1 MSKSDAQ
8 RRSDLEAAKVQ
19 YRRRTRA
26 MLTMDEIAA
35 LYGLTKPAMHNLH
48 KTIPDFPESV
58 DKKGNAFFYPAYKV
72 VVALL
77 AYVRRKERAE
87 RDSARAFN
95 DIVAPARAA
104 EDDQGPLLTAGE
116 QLKAYE
122 LRQKIIEEE
131 LDHGTLHRGDHC
143 AAVSDKVFSEISRTF
158 GSNLA
163 DTIDPNGKWPPELRA
178 ELDTAGEALVLR
190 CFVHMKHMLGGEVDG
205 ADKSDADHQAPRPTR
220 PPAARR
226 RAGKVGKARKG

>member
-8 RRSDLEAAKVQ
+8 RRADLESAKVQ

-58 DKKGNAFFYPAYKV
+58 DKKGNAFFYPAYKA

-77 AYVRRKERAE
+77 AYVKRKEVAE
-87 RDSARAFN
+87 KSAARAFQE
-95 DIVAPARAA
+95 IVAPAHTIG
-104 EDDQGPLLTAGE
+104 DDQTPPLTAGE

-122 LRQKIIEEE
+122 LRQKIIDEEI
-131 LDHGTLHRGDHC
+131 DHGTLHRADQC

-163 DTIDPNGKWPPELRA
+163 DTIDPNGKWPPELRTA
-178 ELDTAGEALVLR
+178 VDEAGEALVLR
-190 CFVHMKHMLGGEVDG
+190 CFGQMKHMLTAGGDG
-205 ADKSDADHQAPRPTR
+205 AEPDVDQQDPGPTR

-226 RAGKVGKARKG
+226 VAGKVGKARKG